1 MTTTLKERL
10 EARISREQK
19 RLLTEAA
26 GLRGQSLSEF
36 VVQSAQD
43 AARRTIEEHRI
54 MALSQRDRDAF
65 VKALLKPPAPSSAL
79 KKAAERYRRQT
90 AD

>member
-36 VVQSAQD
+36 VVQSAQE
-43 AARRTIEEHRI
+43 AARRTIEEYRI

-79 KKAAERYRRQT
+79 KKAAERYRRQ
-90 AD
+90 AAY